1 MPAVE
6 GMAAAALRLARE
18 GVAVFPVGPD
28 KAPRVPGGF
37 HSASTEER
45 MILEWESKGL
55 WALDAMIGCQPAADQ
70 VVIDVD
76 PRNGGENTLALFPA
90 LPRTRTTKTR
100 SDGRHYWLTIEPGTE
115 MRGKL
120 GPGIDVKR
128 HGKGY
133 VVIPPS
139 AGYSYVV
146 KGRMAKAPR
155 WLLDELVVERTFT
168 PGVAATSPRYFPFQT
183 GSPYGEAALKN
194 GLTEL
199 RGAGE
204 GVRHETLNKVS
215 FTLGM
220 LAAGGELDPD
230 KTCQAILDA
239 AIDIGLD
246 EEDAVDVLRR
256 GWFAGE
262 KQPRSAPR

>member
-1 MPAVE
+1 LWE
-6 GMAAAALRLARE
+6 RD
-18 GVAVFPVGPD
+18 GV
-28 KAPRVPGGF
+28 
-37 HSASTEER
+37 
-45 MILEWESKGL
+45 
-55 WALDAMIGCQPAADQ
+55 MIGCQPAANE

-76 PRNGGENTLALFPA
+76 PRNGGDNTLALFPA

-139 AGYSYVV
+139 AGYSWLV
-146 KGRMAKAPR
+146 KGRKAKCPA
-155 WLLDELVVERTFT
+155 WLLEELTVSRSFS
-168 PGVAATSPRYFPFQT
+168 PGEAAAPRYFPFQIGT
-183 GSPYGEAALKN
+183 PYGEAALRN
-194 GLTEL
+194 GLREL
-199 RGAGE
+199 HDAGHGA
-204 GVRHETLNKVS
+204 RHETLNKVAYS
-215 FTLGM
+215 LGM
-220 LAAGGELDPD
+220 LAAGGELNGD
-230 KTCQAILDA
+230 KTCQAILDE
-239 AIDIGLD
+239 AILIGLD

>member
-1 MPAVE
+1 MKD
-6 GMAAAALRLARE
+6 AALKLARE

-28 KAPRVPGGF
+28 KAPLVTGGF
-37 HSASTEER
+37 HSAST
-45 MILEWESKGL
+45 
-55 WALDAMIGCQPAADQ
+55 DADTVAAMPWHVEGVMIGCQPAADE

-76 PRNGGENTLALFPA
+76 PRNGGDNTLALFPR
-90 LPRTRTTKTR
+90 LPRTRTTATR
-100 SDGRHYWLTIEPGTE
+100 SGGRHYWLTIEPGTE

-146 KGRMAKAPR
+146 KGRRAKAPR
-155 WLLDELVVERTFT
+155 WLLEELTVERSFT
-168 PGVAATSPRYFPFQT
+168 PGEAASPRYFPFQT
-183 GSPYGEAALKN
+183 GTPYGEAALRN
-194 GLTEL
+194 GLAEL
-199 RGAGE
+199 RGSGE
-204 GVRHETLNKVS
+204 GGRHETLNKVA
-215 FTLGM
+215 FALGM
-220 LAAGGELDPD
+220 LAAGGELNGD
-230 KTCQAILDA
+230 KTCEAILA
-239 AIDIGLD
+239 VALDIGLD

>member
-1 MPAVE
+1 MLD
-6 GMAAAALRLARE
+6 AALGLARE
-18 GVAVFPVGPD
+18 GVAVFPVGPN
-28 KAPRVPGGF
+28 KAPLVAGGF
-37 HSASTEER
+37 HSASTVLKVVKAMPWHVDGV
-45 MILEWESKGL
+45 MIR
-55 WALDAMIGCQPAADQ
+55 CQPAADQ

-76 PRNGGENTLALFPA
+76 PRNGGDNTLALFPA

-139 AGYSYVV
+139 AGYEYIV
-146 KGRMAKAPR
+146 KGRLAKIPR
-155 WLLDELVVERTFT
+155 WLLEELTVERGAFV
-168 PGVAATSPRYFPFQT
+168 PGSAAAVPRYFPFQT
-183 GSPYGEAALKN
+183 GTPYGEASLRNALQE
-194 GLTEL
+194 LTDTDT
-199 RGAGE
+199 
-204 GVRHETLNKVS
+204 RHETLNKVAFS
-215 FTLGM
+215 LGM
-220 LAAGGELDPD
+220 LSAGGELDPD
-230 KTCQAILDA
+230 KTCEELLSTAIL
-239 AIDIGLD
+239 IGLD

-256 GWFAGE
+256 GWHAGL

>member
-1 MPAVE
+1 MKAE
-6 GMAAAALRLARE
+6 GMLDAALRLARE

-28 KAPRVPGGF
+28 KAPLVSGGF
-37 HSASTEER
+37 HAAST
-45 MILEWESKGL
+45 
-55 WALDAMIGCQPAADQ
+55 DADEVAAWTGWVFDGVMIGCQPAENQ

-76 PRNGGENTLALFPA
+76 PRNGGDNTLALFPA
-90 LPRTRTTKTR
+90 LPKTRTTKTR

-139 AGYSYVV
+139 AGYSYIV
-146 KGRMAKAPR
+146 KGRMAKAPK
-155 WLLDELVVERTFT
+155 WLLEELVVERTFT

-183 GSPYGEAALKN
+183 GSPYGEAALRN
-194 GLTEL
+194 GLAEL
-199 RGAGE
+199 RDIGDG
-204 GVRHETLNKVS
+204 GRHETLNKVA
-215 FTLGM
+215 FGLGM
-220 LAAGGELDPD
+220 LSAGGELDPD
-230 KTCQAILDA
+230 KTCEAILDVA
-239 AIDIGLD
+239 VEIGLD
-246 EEDAVDVLRR
+246 EADAVDVLRR
-256 GWFAGE
+256 GWFAGV

>member
-1 MPAVE
+1 MLD
-6 GMAAAALRLARE
+6 AALRLARE
-18 GVAVFPVGPD
+18 GVAVFPVGAN
-28 KAPRVPGGF
+28 KAPLVTGGF
-37 HSASTEER
+37 HSASTDPEFVR
-45 MILEWESKGL
+45 ATPA
-55 WALDAMIGCQPAADQ
+55 WAIEGVMIGCQPAADE

-76 PRNGGENTLALFPA
+76 PRNGGDNTLALFPA

-146 KGRMAKAPR
+146 KGRRAKAPR

-168 PGVAATSPRYFPFQT
+168 PGEAAAPRYFPFQT
-183 GSPYGEAALKN
+183 GTPYGEAALRN
-194 GLTEL
+194 GLAEL
-199 RGAGE
+199 RDAADGS
-204 GVRHETLNKVS
+204 RHETLNKVAFS
-215 FTLGM
+215 LGM
-220 LAAGGELDPD
+220 LAAGGELKGD
-230 KTCQAILDA
+230 KTCEAILTVA
-239 AIDIGLD
+239 VATMGLAED
-246 EEDAVDVLRR
+246 DAVDVLRR